1 MVHPIH
7 SSSLLLLLH
16 SVSTYNAHIA
26 FLLHHI
32 FPANCRNSSY
42 KVNCNRQQ
50 KGMNCWCNLFS
61 PFFISTQMSI
71 KHWVLSLKATDSP
84 QISAIYSKY
93 IRLGEWKC
101 AFVHSLTCF
110 LHYSDNKIMS
120 EYFHLRPQR
129 EREREKK
136 TVVVTRFRT
145 FHREWYTIAISRFHY
160 GNLFPLCDYFA
171 HFISEAIHV
180 ILRCPFSPMFYSINW
195 SLKSWKFP

>member
-1 MVHPIH
+1 MFAAGCSGSMVCLCYALACSICTQKYYCLVMVMVHPIH

-50 KGMNCWCNLFS
+50 RGMNCWCNLFS

-129 EREREKK
+129 ERERE
-136 TVVVTRFRT
+136 
-145 FHREWYTIAISRFHY
+145 EDGGGNAIP
-160 GNLFPLCDYFA
+160 N
-171 HFISEAIHV
+171 
-180 ILRCPFSPMFYSINW
+180 FSPRMIYNRNQ
-195 SLKSWKFP
+195 SLSLW